1 MGVAPNRPAAT
12 IKLVIADVDG
22 TLVTSAKELTQRSI
36 DAVKKLRKAE
46 IKFVITSGRPPRGSK
61 MLIEPL
67 QLTEP
72 IGGFNGGVIVTPDF
86 KTLGVRLIAAD
97 VARLVLQF
105 LIEHGLTVFLY
116 TDIDWF
122 VRDVNAPHVA
132 REQFTVQFAPRV
144 VDDFEPFVDKVVKL
158 VGVTDDFGLAKR
170 SEKALQQ
177 IAGDR
182 VSAAL
187 SQPYYLDIT
196 HPEANKGHV
205 AELACKHY
213 GIQPENIVTIGDM
226 PNDVLMFE
234 KSGVSIAMGQSS
246 PEVKK
251 AATYVTASNDQ
262 EGFAK
267 AMEQFVLG
275 AGRQPVA
282 PGGRAAS

>member
-1 MGVAPNRPAAT
+1 MATAPNRPSAP

-22 TLVTSAKELTQRSI
+22 TLVTSGKELTQRSI
-36 DAVKKLRKAE
+36 DAVKKLREAG

-72 IGGFNGGVIVTPDF
+72 IGGFNGGVIVTPGLQ
-86 KTLGVRLIAAD
+86 TLGVRLIAAD
-97 VARLVLQF
+97 TARLVLQF
-105 LIEHGLTVFLY
+105 LIKHRLTVFLY

-122 VRDVNAPHVA
+122 VRDAKAPHVA
-132 REQFTVQFAPRV
+132 REQYTVQFAPTV
-144 VDDFEPFVDKVVKL
+144 VNDFEPFIDKTVKL
-158 VGVTDDFGLAKR
+158 VGVTDEVELAKR
-170 SEKALQQ
+170 CEKELQEM
-177 IAGDR
+177 AGDR

-196 HPEANKGHV
+196 NPEANKGHV

-234 KSGVSIAMGQSS
+234 KSGTSIAMGQASAD
-246 PEVKK
+246 VKK
-251 AATYVTASNDQ
+251 AATYVTASNDD

-267 AMEQFVLG
+267 AIEQFVLG
-275 AGRQPVA
+275 ARHEA
-282 PGGRAAS
+282 IAHGGRA

>member
-1 MGVAPNRPAAT
+1 MATAPNRPSAP

-22 TLVTSAKELTQRSI
+22 TLVTSGKELTQRSI
-36 DAVKKLRKAE
+36 DAVKKLREAG

-72 IGGFNGGVIVTPDF
+72 IGGFNGGVIVTPGLQ
-86 KTLGVRLIAAD
+86 TLGVRLIAAD
-97 VARLVLQF
+97 TARLVLQF
-105 LIEHGLTVFLY
+105 LVKHRLTVFLY

-122 VRDVNAPHVA
+122 VRDAKAPHVA
-132 REQFTVQFAPRV
+132 REQYTVQFAPTV
-144 VDDFEPFVDKVVKL
+144 VNDFEPFIDKTVKL
-158 VGVTDDFGLAKR
+158 VGVTDEVELAKR
-170 SEKALQQ
+170 CEKELQEM
-177 IAGDR
+177 AGDR

-196 HPEANKGHV
+196 NPEANKGHV

-234 KSGVSIAMGQSS
+234 KSGTSIAMGQASAY
-246 PEVKK
+246 VKK
-251 AATYVTASNDQ
+251 AATYVTASNDD

-267 AMEQFVLG
+267 AIEQFVLG
-275 AGRQPVA
+275 ARHEA
-282 PGGRAAS
+282 IAHGGRA

>member
-1 MGVAPNRPAAT
+1 MATAPNRPSAP

-22 TLVTSAKELTQRSI
+22 TLVTSGKELTQRSI
-36 DAVKKLRKAE
+36 DAVKKLREAG

-72 IGGFNGGVIVTPDF
+72 IGGFNGGVIVTPGLQ
-86 KTLGVRLIAAD
+86 TLGVRLIAAD
-97 VARLVLQF
+97 TARLVLQF
-105 LIEHGLTVFLY
+105 LVKHRLTVFLY

-122 VRDVNAPHVA
+122 VRDAKAPHVA
-132 REQFTVQFAPRV
+132 REQYTVQFAPTV
-144 VDDFEPFVDKVVKL
+144 VNDFEPFIDKTVKL
-158 VGVTDDFGLAKR
+158 VGVTDEVELAKR
-170 SEKALQQ
+170 CEKELQEM
-177 IAGDR
+177 AGDR

-196 HPEANKGHV
+196 NPEANKGHV

-234 KSGVSIAMGQSS
+234 KSGTSIAMGQASAD
-246 PEVKK
+246 VKK
-251 AATYVTASNDQ
+251 AATYVTASNDD

-267 AMEQFVLG
+267 AIEQFVLG
-275 AGRQPVA
+275 ARHEA
-282 PGGRAAS
+282 IAHGGRA